1 MPVDQKKKWLR
12 DNQWRQGQVLAQESV
27 RKLQETGV
35 VADNP
40 NGVVVVISHD
50 CDLANDNLY
59 QEPNVEVI
67 EAEIIRDVNGTLT
80 FAKSSRTLHFE
91 FNHEGEKVFVELRAL
106 NKKQISKV
114 DMLDL
119 KPDQSYTLD
128 VKSLKLLQHWLSVRY
143 KRSSFSNE
151 FVNLLNS
158 SGMKDKLAK
167 QVRKYSD
174 QITGVYFD
182 VDEGQQIDHFD
193 GSPFKLSIVI
203 STNADRD
210 FQEGAELESAITD
223 LFSEKF
229 FSADQQS
236 WKDLEFLSC
245 IIIREDEF
253 TVDNSRKLKHWDF
266 DHLSFRGE
274 EVLALPA

>member
-1 MPVDQKKKWLR
+1 MPVDQNKKWLR
-12 DNQWRQGQVLAQESV
+12 DNSWRQGQLLAQGSV
-27 RKLQETGV
+27 RKLQESGV
-35 VADNP
+35 IANNP
-40 NGVVVVISHD
+40 NVVVVVISHD
-50 CDLANDNLY
+50 CDLANDNLV
-59 QEPNVEVI
+59 QEPNVEII
-67 EAEIIRDVNGTLT
+67 EAEIISDVNGTLT

-91 FNHEGEKVFVELRAL
+91 FIHEGEKVFVELRAL
-106 NKKQISKV
+106 NKKQISKI
-114 DMLDL
+114 DMLEL
-119 KPDQSYTLD
+119 EPDQSHTLD

-151 FVNLLNS
+151 FVNLFNS

-182 VDEGQQIDHFD
+182 VDEGRQGDHFD

-210 FQEGAELESAITD
+210 FQEAEALELAVID
-223 LFSEKF
+223 MFSEKF
-229 FSADQQS
+229 FSADQES

-253 TVDNSRKLKHWDF
+253 TVDNARKLKHWDF

-274 EVLALPA
+274 EGSTLPA